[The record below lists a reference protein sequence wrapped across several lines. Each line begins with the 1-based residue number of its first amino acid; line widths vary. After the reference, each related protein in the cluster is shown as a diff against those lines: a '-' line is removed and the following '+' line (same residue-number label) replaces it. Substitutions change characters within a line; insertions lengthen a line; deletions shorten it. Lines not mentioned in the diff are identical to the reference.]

1 MQGQKYLDS
10 TIMGMGRGAGNVQTE
25 FLYDFFNGKN
35 EYSEKLFT
43 SLIYKHFYNLKKN
56 ICGVLITL
64 LFISKERYSSYL
76 RSKN

>member
-1 MQGQKYLDS
+1 MQAKYLDS
-10 TIMGMGRGAGNVQTE
+10 TIMGMGRGAGNAQTE

-56 ICGVLITL
+56 ICGVLITSIIYRQRKIFIL
-64 LFISKERYSSYL
+64 LTF
-76 RSKN
+76 KN